1 MFSYFPNPI
10 HGTVTMTTDTLS
22 TVAEANAALGQA
34 FFAEQDRVRG
44 GPTGALCAAAYTVTI
59 GSNPPMDRA
68 GHESFAVGFY
78 AGFPDAMHEIDDVVA
93 TSDRA
98 FVRAILHGTH
108 TGSFFGIP
116 ATGKTIR
123 VPLHGVFH
131 VRDGLV
137 EKLVAVFDEAGLLR
151 QIGVMPSH

>member
-1 MFSYFPNPI
+1 
-10 HGTVTMTTDTLS
+10 MTTATLS
-22 TVAEANAALGQA
+22 TVVETNAALGHA
-34 FFAEQDRVRG
+34 FFAEQDRGRG
-44 GPTGALCAAAYTVTI
+44 GPSAALCAPTYTVTI

-68 GHESFAVGFY
+68 GHESFAIGFY
-78 AGFPDAMHEIDDVVA
+78 AGFPDAMHEIDDVFA
-93 TSDRA
+93 TNDRA
-98 FVRAILHGTH
+98 FVRAILRGTH

-131 VRDGLV
+131 VRDGVV

-151 QIGVMPSH
+151 QIGVLPSQ